1 MRIEIRRKFGFAVLA
16 FCAAVSFRSDARS
29 HPGVF
34 VSLSNPAVTVQRRA
48 VLTNAAG
55 DGGLFRL
62 SADGQ
67 LLASGDGRGPVK
79 LWDTRS
85 GKLIAE
91 LKGTEGQSPRAFSP
105 VDDRLLVSTHLKS
118 LSLYDLKTM
127 TLRSSVDL
135 EKPLGSAS
143 VFERF
148 SPAGELFLID
158 SAGKNKVTVWETS
171 TARMLSSHAC
181 SVPLFKSTFSSDSKT
196 IISSCGDRKA
206 TLWDARTGNVIADF
220 SHDEDVLLARFSADA
235 KTVTTITSSG
245 QVMNWDAGT
254 GRVKDSWASQ
264 KSIFYAAF
272 SPDGQVLGTVGWN
285 GLATLWDVG
294 SQQAKNSFRVSRKAN
309 HINFSPDG
317 KFVTANGYAGEV
329 SVWSV
334 TDGTAVLSI
343 TGHEKNIRS
352 VNFSADNR
360 LAVSYSD
367 DAVNVWDLASKAHIA
382 KLNEAASMAVLS
394 QDGKLLVTGGPK
406 GSLILWDIN
415 SQ

>member
-1 MRIEIRRKFGFAVLA
+1 MEIKRKFVFALLA
-16 FCAAVSFRSDARS
+16 FCTAVSFRSDART

-48 VLTNAAG
+48 VLTGAAN
-55 DGGLFRL
+55 DGALLRL

-118 LSLYDLKTM
+118 LSLYDLRTM
-127 TLRSSVDL
+127 TLKSSVEL

-148 SPAGELFLID
+148 SPAGEFFLID
-158 SAGKNKVTVWETS
+158 SAGKNKVTVWETK
-171 TARMLSSHAC
+171 TARMLSSRAC
-181 SVPLFKSTFSSDSKT
+181 SVPLFKSTFSPDSKT

-206 TLWDARTGNVIADF
+206 TLWNAQTGNVIAEF
-220 SHDEDVLLARFSADA
+220 SHDEDVLLAAFSVDA
-235 KTVTTITSSG
+235 KTVTTITTSG
-245 QVMNWDAGT
+245 QVTNWDAGT
-254 GRVKDSWASQ
+254 GSLKDSWASQ

-272 SPDGQVLGTVGWN
+272 SPGGQVLGTVGWN
-285 GLATLWDVG
+285 GMATLWDVG
-294 SQQAKNSFRVSRKAN
+294 NQRAKNTFRVSRKAN
-309 HINFSPDG
+309 HINFSSDG
-317 KFVTANGYAGEV
+317 KFVTANGHEGEV

-334 TDGTAVLSI
+334 ADGAVVLNIS
-343 TGHEKNIRS
+343 GHQKDVRY

-360 LAVSYSD
+360 LVISYSD
-367 DAVNVWDLASKAHIA
+367 DAVNVWDLALKTHVA
-382 KLNEAASMAVLS
+382 KLSEAASIAVLS
-394 QDGKLLVTGGPK
+394 QDGKLLVTGGMK
-406 GSLILWDIN
+406 DSLILWDIN

>member
-1 MRIEIRRKFGFAVLA
+1 MEIKRKFVFTLLA
-16 FCAAVSFRSDARS
+16 FCTAVSFRSDART

-48 VLTNAAG
+48 VLTGAAN
-55 DGGLFRL
+55 DGALLRL

-118 LSLYDLKTM
+118 LSLYDLRTM
-127 TLRSSVDL
+127 TLRSSVEL

-148 SPAGELFLID
+148 SPAGEFFLID
-158 SAGKNKVTVWETS
+158 SAGKNKVTLWETK
-171 TARMLSSHAC
+171 TARMLSSRAC
-181 SVPLFKSTFSSDSKT
+181 SVPLFKSTFSPDSKT

-206 TLWDARTGNVIADF
+206 TLWDVQTGNVIAEF
-220 SHDEDVLLARFSADA
+220 SHDQDVLLTTFSADA
-235 KTVTTITSSG
+235 KTVTTITTSG
-245 QVMNWDAGT
+245 QVMNWDADT
-254 GRVKDSWASQ
+254 GSLKDSWASQ

-294 SQQAKNSFRVSRKAN
+294 SQRMKNTFRVSRKAN

-334 TDGTAVLSI
+334 VDGVAVLSI
-343 TGHEKNIRS
+343 TGHEKNIRY
-352 VNFSADNR
+352 VNFSPDGR
-360 LAVSYSD
+360 LVVSYSD
-367 DAVNVWDLASKAHIA
+367 DAVNVWDLALKTHVA

-394 QDGKLLVTGGPK
+394 KDGELLVTGGPK
-406 GSLILWDIN
+406 GSLILWDVN

>member
-1 MRIEIRRKFGFAVLA
+1 M
-16 FCAAVSFRSDARS
+16 SFRSDART

-34 VSLSNPAVTVQRRA
+34 ISLANPAITVQRRA
-48 VLTNAAG
+48 VLADAAK
-55 DGGLFRL
+55 DGALLRL
-62 SADGQ
+62 SGDGQ
-67 LLASGDGRGPVK
+67 LLVSGDGRGPVK

-85 GKLIAE
+85 GILIAE

-105 VDDRLLVSTHLKS
+105 VNDRLLVSTHLKS
-118 LSLYDLKTM
+118 LSLYDLRTM

-148 SPAGELFLID
+148 SPVGEFFLID
-158 SAGKNKVTVWETS
+158 SAGKNKVTVWETK
-171 TARMLSSHAC
+171 TARMLSSRAC
-181 SVPLFKSTFSSDSKT
+181 SVPLFKSTFSPDSKT

-206 TLWDARTGNVIADF
+206 TLWDARTGNVIAEF

-235 KTVTTITSSG
+235 KTVTTITTSG

-294 SQQAKNSFRVSRKAN
+294 SQQTKNSFRVSRKAN

-334 TDGTAVLSI
+334 ADGAAVLSI
-343 TGHEKNIRS
+343 TGHEKNIRY
-352 VNFSADNR
+352 VNFSPDGR
-360 LAVSYSD
+360 LVVSYSD
-367 DAVNVWDLASKAHIA
+367 DAVNVWDLALKAHVA
-382 KLNEAASMAVLS
+382 KLSEAASMAVLS
-394 QDGKLLVTGGPK
+394 KDGKLLVTGGPK